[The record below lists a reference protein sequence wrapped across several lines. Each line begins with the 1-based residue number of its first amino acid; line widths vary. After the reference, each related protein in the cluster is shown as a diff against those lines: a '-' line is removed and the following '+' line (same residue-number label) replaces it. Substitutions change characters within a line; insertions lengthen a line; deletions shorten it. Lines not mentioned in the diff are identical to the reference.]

1 MRITGGKNNEKKRV
15 ILNKSFTLI
24 ELLVVVAII
33 GILASLLMPSLSKAR
48 EKAISVDCQ
57 NRLRQMHIAETMW
70 GDDNDNLMIQVNG
83 DAESGTGTWPG
94 PLSTYLGYSADQ
106 HGPAISQDLKNT
118 SSNAYR
124 CPKADLSGVRGW
136 KWTWYGYSLYAGAR
150 SRPSRFD
157 PVQRGNV
164 SKPVGAVMF
173 IDSLSFYTTAN
184 QYFRTMDKAN
194 LHNGTDRNVMFVDG
208 HVRAN
213 VTMQQQIVDPNDPT
227 YFYQWA
233 FYTGK

>member
-1 MRITGGKNNEKKRV
+1 MKK
-15 ILNKSFTLI
+15 FTLI

-33 GILASLLMPSLSKAR
+33 GILASLLLPSLGKSR
-48 EKAISVDCQ
+48 EKAISVTCQ

-83 DAESGTGTWPG
+83 TADPNHNIWLGQI
-94 PLSTYLGYSADQ
+94 STYLGYPGDEW
-106 HGPAISQDLKNT
+106 GPGISPDLKNT

-124 CPKADLSGVRGW
+124 CPKADLSGLRW
-136 KWTWYGYSLYAGAR
+136 WEWTWYGYSLYAGAR
-150 SRPSRFD
+150 SRPSRYD
-157 PVQRGNV
+157 PVQRNNV

-173 IDSLSFYTTAN
+173 IDSISFQTRSD
-184 QYFRTMDKAN
+184 QYFRIMNSDN
-194 LHNGTDRNVMFVDG
+194 LHSGKYRNMIFVDG

-233 FYTGK
+233 FDTGK